1 MPFVLL
7 VSFLTVAKLSYNM
20 QSDGLIVDMHASLH
34 DCLIIMFLF
43 IFSIKFQ
50 IKKYGEKTK
59 PLAEI

>member
-7 VSFLTVAKLSYNM
+7 EVALCLSLSYNM